1 MHLHLKKSK
10 MADPE
15 MAAETKSEKPDVKS
29 YTEMVKGKTKF
40 LTEHP
45 LPIKPGILTSAKETR
60 QTTEHKMVR
69 NYGMI

>member
-1 MHLHLKKSK
+1 
-10 MADPE
+10 

-29 YTEMVKGKTKF
+29 YSEVVKGKTKF
-40 LTEHP
+40 FPELP
-45 LPIKPGILTSAKETR
+45 LPVKPGILTSGKETR